1 MPDGPDPAHDEVMTT
16 TSPAPAPRSA
26 GSPLAAHVVDRL
38 VAEQLLHPAARE
50 RAVAVVAGVLP
61 SGSPPAP
68 AAPARTGSAVVEVV
82 AYLGTALVLAAGGL
96 FGATYWTDLGFAAQV
111 GVLLVATVALGLGG
125 AVTARGHVAAMRHR
139 AAPVEPRR
147 RLASTLLAGA
157 ALSAAA
163 LVWVLVE
170 QVTGTP
176 SWDESGLDRPALA
189 AAGLCLLL
197 AAAARRVADS
207 ALLVLVGFGAL
218 VTVVLTVVTP
228 LDGDDEL
235 LLTGALLVAAVGW
248 LLLTELRPQADR
260 MPARVLGTGLA
271 LFAAQVP
278 TWQGDETRW
287 LGYLLTALLVVALT
301 VSYLRRGAWPYLAG
315 AVLGVTVVVPE
326 VVVDVTGGGLGAIG
340 AVLLTGVTLL
350 AASGL
355 GAWLRSRRQA

>member
-1 MPDGPDPAHDEVMTT
+1 MPGAPGRSHDEVMTT
-16 TSPAPAPRSA
+16 TSPAPSPRSA
-26 GSPLAAHVVDRL
+26 GPALAAHVVDRL

-50 RAVAVVAGVLP
+50 RALGVVAGALDRRVA
-61 SGSPPAP
+61 GPAP
-68 AAPARTGSAVVEVV
+68 ARAGSAVVEVV
-82 AYLGTALVLAAGGL
+82 AYLGTALVLAAGAL
-96 FGATYWTDLGFAAQV
+96 FGATYWGDLGFGAQV
-111 GVLLVATVALGLGG
+111 GVLLVAALALGLGG
-125 AVTARGHVAAMRHR
+125 TAAARGHVAAMRER
-139 AAPVEPRR
+139 VAPAEPRR

-157 ALSAAA
+157 ALSAGSLA
-163 LVWVLVE
+163 WVLVE
-170 QVTGTP
+170 RVTGTP
-176 SWDESGLDRPALA
+176 SWDEVALDRPALA
-189 AAGLCLLL
+189 AAGLALLL
-197 AAAARRVADS
+197 AVLARRVADS
-207 ALLVLVGFGAL
+207 ALLVLVAFGAL

-248 LLLTELRPQADR
+248 LVLTELRPQADR

-271 LFAAQVP
+271 LLAAQVP

-287 LGYLLTALLVVALT
+287 LGYLLTAVVVVVLT
-301 VSYLRRGAWPYLAG
+301 VTYLRRGAWPYLAG